1 MTTPRRPDDYTPV
14 LVPGELLTVRTA
26 GRITA
31 GDPLEVAGPGPAVQ
45 RAGAGSLAYLGIAAE
60 SCATDAET
68 TVMIGGT
75 IQEAIADGDITAG
88 DLVAASAEPGR
99 VVVAVPGGGPVPPSA
114 PTVTG
119 VNPATGPAA
128 GGTAVTITGTD
139 LTGATGVTFA
149 GAAATVVVVVDDT
162 TVTCVSPAGTA
173 GPARSVAVTTPA
185 GTGTLPGA
193 FTYIA
198 PPSPTVTGI
207 NPNTGLTTGGEP
219 VTITGTNLAA
229 ATAVT
234 IGGANATAVVP
245 VNATTVTCDTP
256 PGATGP
262 ARTVAVTTPAGT
274 GSLPLAFTYAN
285 PPPLAPTVTGV
296 APATGPEAGGTPVT
310 ITGTNFTGATQATFG
325 GTPATAFTVAS
336 DTSITCTTPAGTG
349 VVPVAVTGPGGTGPL
364 PAAFTYTAPPPPALT
379 ITAITPN
386 NGTWLGGSVNR
397 TITGTGFSVSPP
409 AVEFDGYPATAVT
422 VTDDT
427 SLTCVPPAG
436 PPGQAVDVTVTTTA
450 GTGTLP
456 GGYTYTIGSPLLIS
470 ITPDTGPE
478 AGGTLVAVS
487 GANFAAGYTQ
497 LTIGGNPLTGMIV
510 NPTQIAGD
518 TPPGT
523 GTVDVEV
530 TTPGGTDT
538 LAGAF
543 TYQPGPPPPPAR
555 QPQAPPKR
563 GKRTGGNG
571 TGDGPGTPRAGDTAD
586 DDYWERPP
594 EQRGAAGNGVIG
606 LALTSAA
613 DGEPVRWLS
622 RLDPGVARRRVR
634 ARRGGDPCGGRDR
647 GGGGWHGGQAGEDGQ
662 GGGGAA
668 ELDHSVSPSIRTL
681 CLPTVHRSLLN
692 VHPFRLPS
700 RIRGFG
706 STR

>member
-1 MTTPRRPDDYTPV
+1 M
-14 LVPGELLTVRTA
+14 
-26 GRITA
+26 
-31 GDPLEVAGPGPAVQ
+31 
-45 RAGAGSLAYLGIAAE
+45 
-60 SCATDAET
+60 
-68 TVMIGGT
+68 
-75 IQEAIADGDITAG
+75 
-88 DLVAASAEPGR
+88 
-99 VVVAVPGGGPVPPSA
+99 
-114 PTVTG
+114 
-119 VNPATGPAA
+119 
-128 GGTAVTITGTD
+128 
-139 LTGATGVTFA
+139 
-149 GAAATVVVVVDDT
+149 
-162 TVTCVSPAGTA
+162 
-173 GPARSVAVTTPA
+173 TTPA

-193 FTYIA
+193 LAYVA
-198 PPSPTVTGI
+198 PPAPTVTGI

-219 VTITGTNLAA
+219 VTITGTNLTG

-234 IGGANATAVVP
+234 IGGANATAVVVVSP
-245 VNATTVTCDTP
+245 TSITCDTP

-262 ARTVAVTTPAGT
+262 ARTVAVTTPDGS
-274 GSLPLAFTYAN
+274 GSLPLAFTYTN

-364 PAAFTYTAPPPPALT
+364 PAAFTYTAPPPPAPT

-397 TITGTGFSVSPP
+397 TITGTGFTVSPP
-409 AVEFDGYPATAVT
+409 AVEFDGYPATAVA
-422 VTDDT
+422 VTGDT
-427 SLTCVPPAG
+427 SLTCVPPAE

-450 GTGTLP
+450 GTDTLP

-478 AGGTLVAVS
+478 AGGTLVAIA

-538 LAGAF
+538 LAGGF
-543 TYQPGPPPPPAR
+543 TYGVGPLARSAEPPAR
-555 QPQAPPKR
+555 KGKGSRRAQPEQQQHASPNP
-563 GKRTGGNG
+563 
-571 TGDGPGTPRAGDTAD
+571 
-586 DDYWERPP
+586 DYWVRPP
-594 EQRGAAGNGVIG
+594 EPRAAAGNGVIG
-606 LALTSAA
+606 LALSSAA
-613 DGEPVRWLS
+613 GGEPVRWLTRRLPRPHS
-622 RLDPGVARRRVR
+622 SRPAPAGGSSRRPPPRRGLACPAPTHPVGGCCAAHLPAGAPNLVRRHPDDLAVSQRSRARPASSPDHRRGAFPRRLDTHRTVR
-634 ARRGGDPCGGRDR
+634 D
-647 GGGGWHGGQAGEDGQ
+647 
-662 GGGGAA
+662 
-668 ELDHSVSPSIRTL
+668 
-681 CLPTVHRSLLN
+681 
-692 VHPFRLPS
+692 
-700 RIRGFG
+700 
-706 STR
+706 